1 MPENKYRI
9 GYVLR
14 STAQDFVAGTRVLRE
29 EVPRFGSL
37 VRVPTNENLETY
49 GIIYNITVMDD
60 GLVQQLVT
68 AENVDATVI
77 ADNRINRN
85 VPLEISVL
93 TLGYKRGD
101 AVFHT
106 FSARPPISLD
116 EVWECTA
123 QETANFLSGNF
134 YYLEHIV
141 ARIDIPVSELLS
153 AHIQQA
159 RTALGKEGSA
169 WARGAADYLINRL
182 RGDYDALN
190 QVLRALS
197 DNFREMETET

>member
-1 MPENKYRI
+1 MAENKSRI

-93 TLGYKRGD
+93 TLGYKRGGG
-101 AVFHT
+101 VFQT
-106 FSARPPISLD
+106 FPARPPISLD

-123 QETANFLSGNF
+123 QETANFLAGNF

-141 ARIDIPVSELLS
+141 PREDIPVGELLA

-159 RTALGKEGSA
+159 RAALGKDGAA
-169 WARGAADYLINRL
+169 WARSAADYLINRL
-182 RGDYDALN
+182 RSDYETLSQILRSISDAIVN
-190 QVLRALS
+190 A
-197 DNFREMETET
+197 E

>member
-1 MPENKYRI
+1 MSEKPQKI

-37 VRVPTNENLETY
+37 VRVPANENSEIY

-93 TLGYKRGD
+93 TLGYKRGGT
-101 AVFHT
+101 VFH
-106 FSARPPISLD
+106 SLPPRPPISLD
-116 EVWECTA
+116 EVWDCSQSEVVDFIGT
-123 QETANFLSGNF
+123 GF

-141 ARIDIPVSELLS
+141 PRLDINVGELIN
-153 AHIQQA
+153 AHITQVREPLSKKYPHWQRDIA
-159 RTALGKEGSA
+159 E
-169 WARGAADYLINRL
+169 YLINKL
-182 RGDYDALN
+182 RGDYDALT
-190 QVLRALS
+190 QVIRALGEAFS
-197 DNFREMETET
+197 GVTK

>member
-1 MPENKYRI
+1 MAEKNQKI

-77 ADNRINRN
+77 ADNRTNRN
-85 VPLEISVL
+85 VPLEISIL
-93 TLGYKRGD
+93 TLGYQRGGT
-101 AVFHT
+101 VFHT
-106 FSARPPISLD
+106 FPARPPISLD

-123 QETANFLSGNF
+123 QETANFLAGNF

-159 RTALGKEGSA
+159 RAALGKDGAA
-169 WARGAADYLINRL
+169 WARDAADYLINRL

-190 QVLRALS
+190 QVLRALG
-197 DNFREMETET
+197 DGFKEMEIK

>member
-1 MPENKYRI
+1 MVEKPQKI

-37 VRVPTNENLETY
+37 VRVPANENSEIY

-93 TLGYKRGD
+93 TLGYKRSGT
-101 AVFHT
+101 VFH
-106 FSARPPISLD
+106 SLPPRPPISLD
-116 EVWECTA
+116 EVWDCSQSEVVDFIGA
-123 QETANFLSGNF
+123 GF

-141 ARIDIPVSELLS
+141 PRLDVNVGELIN
-153 AHIQQA
+153 AHITQVREPLSKKYPHWQRDIA
-159 RTALGKEGSA
+159 E
-169 WARGAADYLINRL
+169 YLINKL
-182 RGDYDALN
+182 RGDYDALT
-190 QVLRALS
+190 QVIRAVGEAFS
-197 DNFREMETET
+197 GVTK

>member
-1 MPENKYRI
+1 MAEKNLRI

-37 VRVPTNENLETY
+37 VRVPTNENAETY

-93 TLGYKRGD
+93 TLGYQRGGT
-101 AVFHT
+101 VFQA
-106 FSARPPISLD
+106 FPARPPISLD

-123 QETANFLSGNF
+123 REAASFLAGNF

-159 RTALGKEGSA
+159 RAALGKGGA
-169 WARGAADYLINRL
+169 TWAYGAAEYLINRL
-182 RGDYDALN
+182 RSDYETLN
-190 QVLRALS
+190 QVLRALKGTFTIS
-197 DNFREMETET
+197 DL